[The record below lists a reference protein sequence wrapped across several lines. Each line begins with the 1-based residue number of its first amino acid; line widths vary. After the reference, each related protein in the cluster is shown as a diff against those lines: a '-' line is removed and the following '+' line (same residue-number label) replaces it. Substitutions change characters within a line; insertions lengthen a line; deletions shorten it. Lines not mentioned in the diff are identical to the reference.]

1 MQFMQW
7 LTPEGFLKL
16 FVLIGRNSQGVGT
29 SPFATYVENVE
40 KQELPVDEKKAV
52 LDTIDH
58 IYEVMD
64 SVIGHF
70 MDNEGGRVPLL
81 SQCFMKSK

>member
-1 MQFMQW
+1 MQW

-29 SPFATYVENVE
+29 SPFATYVSNVE
-40 KQELPVDEKKAV
+40 KLDISAEEKKLI
-52 LDTIDH
+52 LDNIDH

-64 SVIGHF
+64 TG
-70 MDNEGGRVPLL
+70 N
-81 SQCFMKSK
+81 